1 VSPVN
6 RAGRVLKDASGLTVS
21 EVLIAL
27 AIILVG
33 LMALAWVIPVPTS
46 QITGSNRKTTAVF
59 LAQERLEQV
68 KNAQWS
74 TTPALDNVGGSGS
87 DGSAAVANWP
97 DEAYNAIQGYP
108 FHRRTVRI
116 MDCGVAPGCGNPA
129 VQNANLR
136 QVTVS
141 VYFRPMTGGGTFN
154 LNAEDGV
161 QVFTLIAKR

>member
-1 VSPVN
+1 MN
-6 RAGRVLKDASGLTVS
+6 RVGRILTDAGGLTVG

-27 AIILVG
+27 AILLVG
-33 LMALAWVIPVPTS
+33 LMALAWVIPVPTA
-46 QITGSNRKTTAVF
+46 QITGSSRKTTAVF

-74 TTPALDNVGGSGS
+74 TTPALDNMGGSGS

-108 FHRRTVRI
+108 FHRRTVRVR
-116 MDCGVAPGCGNPA
+116 DCSVAPGCGSPA
-129 VQNANLR
+129 VENANLR

-161 QVFTLIAKR
+161 QVFTLMAKR